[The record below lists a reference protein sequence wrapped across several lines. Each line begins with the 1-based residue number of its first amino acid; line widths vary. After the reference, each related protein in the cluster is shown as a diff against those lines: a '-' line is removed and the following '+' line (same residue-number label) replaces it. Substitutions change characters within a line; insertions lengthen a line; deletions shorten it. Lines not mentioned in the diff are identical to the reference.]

1 LAVDSAATSADLC
14 AMQLSEE
21 QKAAVSRWI
30 REGASL
36 SEVQKHLEEEFS
48 LRMTYMDLRFLID
61 DLDLEIRSEGPK
73 FDEPKVAPDPGGAGA
88 PGSVSVSIDKV
99 TRPEALVSG
108 SVTFSDGVSAQW
120 HLDQMGRLALNAR
133 QPGYKPS
140 REDLQAFQE
149 KLREAVEQSGMF

>member
-1 LAVDSAATSADLC
+1 
-14 AMQLSEE
+14 MQLSEE

-30 REGASL
+30 QEGASL
-36 SEVQKHLEEEFS
+36 SDVQKHLEEEFS
-48 LRMTYMDLRFLID
+48 LRMTYMDLRFLVD
-61 DLDLEIRSEGPK
+61 DLDLEIRAGGPK
-73 FDEPKVAPDPGGAGA
+73 FDEPKVAPEPNGGAVPGA
-88 PGSVSVSIDKV
+88 VTVSIDKL

-140 REDLQAFQE
+140 GEDLQAFQE
-149 KLREAVEQSGMF
+149 KLKEAVEQSGMF